1 MTEKTS
7 VMAVILENRVETAT
21 QVQEVLTR
29 FGCHI
34 RTRLGLH
41 QASADVCSNQGLIL
55 LQLFGDD
62 AVVEQLT
69 QDLLQIP
76 TVKVNSMELDL

>member
-21 QVQEVLTR
+21 KVQEVLTH

-41 QASADVCSNQGLIL
+41 QASADV
-55 LQLFGDD
+55 
-62 AVVEQLT
+62 
-69 QDLLQIP
+69 
-76 TVKVNSMELDL
+76 

>member
-1 MTEKTS
+1 MAEKTS

-21 QVQEVLTR
+21 RVQEVLTQ

-41 QASADVCSNQGLIL
+41 QASADACSNQGLIL
-55 LQLFGDD
+55 LQLFGED
-62 AVVEQLT
+62 AVVQQLT